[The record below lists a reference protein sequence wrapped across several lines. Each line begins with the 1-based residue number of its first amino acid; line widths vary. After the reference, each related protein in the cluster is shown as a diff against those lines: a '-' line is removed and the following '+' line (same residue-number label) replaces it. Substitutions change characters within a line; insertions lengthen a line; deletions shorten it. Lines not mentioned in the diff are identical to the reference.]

1 MMERQEFLKKG
12 LSLLGLTAIA
22 PSLLKSTNM
31 GLSSLTGTDKA
42 LDCTVTNAE
51 TAGPFPTIT
60 PSSLV
65 QSNIV
70 GDRTGVAFT
79 LNITIANVDNNC
91 SPLQGAIVDIWH
103 CDKDGYY
110 SEYGGT
116 PMQQV
121 DYTAY
126 HFLRGRQVTNA
137 SGQVS
142 FVSIFPG
149 WYQSR
154 ATHIHVH
161 IYNAAGNSLLV
172 TQIAFPEGTNSAVQ
186 QVNAATSYGYTK
198 GMNGYTYNAADNV
211 FSDSVSTEMGAI
223 TGSVSAGFVMEHT
236 INVNGG
242 TTAILEANTVDFTVQ
257 QNYPNPF
264 DEMSKIPIYLASQSK
279 VSLQIFDVYGRLVDT
294 PLQDVGMIGSKELV
308 LERKNLASGNY
319 FYKVIVTN
327 NKGTFEKSYQM
338 IVN

>member
-1 MMERQEFLKKG
+1 MQRQEFLKKG
-12 LSLLGLTAIA
+12 LSFLGIAAIT
-22 PSLLKSTNM
+22 PSILNASKDSIN
-31 GLSSLTGTDKA
+31 KA
-42 LDCTVTNAE
+42 MDCVVTNSE

-70 GDRTGVAFT
+70 GDRTGIPLT
-79 LNITIANVDNNC
+79 INITIQNINNAC
-91 SPLQGAIVDIWH
+91 NPLENAIVDIWH

-126 HFLRGRQVTNA
+126 HFLRGRQVTN
-137 SGQVS
+137 SVGLVS
-142 FVSIFPG
+142 FTSIFPG

-161 IYNAAGNSLLV
+161 IYSASGVSLLV
-172 TQIAFPEGTNSAVQ
+172 TQIAFPEGTNSAVV

-198 GMNGYTYNAADNV
+198 GMNGYTYNASDNV
-211 FSDSVSTEMGAI
+211 FSDGVTTEMSTI
-223 TGSVSAGFVMEHT
+223 SGSVSAGFTLDHV
-236 INVNGG
+236 IKVNGG
-242 TTAILEANTVDFTVQ
+242 TSSIDSGWKEFTIG

-264 DEMSKIPIYLASQSK
+264 EIETVIPLFLAVESK
-279 VSLQIFDVYGRLVDT
+279 VTLQIHDFQGKLISK
-294 PLQDVGMIGSKELV
+294 PIENAKWVGNKEIKI
-308 LERKNLASGNY
+308 ERKSMSAGLY
-319 FYKVIVTN
+319 FYKFIITN
-327 NKGTFEKSYQM
+327 PSGTYEQSALMQVK
-338 IVN
+338 